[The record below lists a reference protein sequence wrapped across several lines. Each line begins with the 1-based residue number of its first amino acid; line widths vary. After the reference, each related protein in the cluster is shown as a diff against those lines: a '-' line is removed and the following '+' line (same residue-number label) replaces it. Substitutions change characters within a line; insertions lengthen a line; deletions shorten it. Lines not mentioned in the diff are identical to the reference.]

1 MNNDEAER
9 YKRMVK
15 SVEIH
20 GEIKK
25 LLKQLDDIGY
35 ELVCLNGKNGIRKV
49 EK

>member
-1 MNNDEAER
+1 MKNEEAEKYR
-9 YKRMVK
+9 CMIK

-20 GEIKK
+20 GKIKK